1 MKITD
6 LNGQK
11 IKVTDLI
18 AAIRQAET
26 FKDYHHE
33 PPRPKMDKRRQA
45 YWTDIYNKLMNLKT
59 QLNQKHHEQSIR

>member
-6 LNGQK
+6 LNGQE

-33 PPRPKMDKRRQA
+33 PPRPEMDKSRQA
-45 YWTDIYNKLMNLKT
+45 YWTDIYNKLLNLQT
-59 QLNQKHHEQSIR
+59 QLNKKQHEQSIR